1 MASLTQVSAQ
11 HDQRIQAHL
20 DLLPRLADEVG
31 RKPWA
36 DVEVRLAAEHDFL
49 VSTLLPHIERV
60 EATVHPEL
68 DKLTSCRLGM
78 APLEREH
85 NEIRK
90 YVDETGKLLASL
102 AGREPTVSEVVELN
116 RVLLKLFWTLKLHIR
131 EERLYLPILERN
143 LSREQA
149 EAIAMAMEHPSGPEV

>member
-1 MASLTQVSAQ
+1 LTQVSAQ
-11 HDQRIQAHL
+11 HDQRILAHL
-20 DLLPRLADEVG
+20 DLLPGLAEEVG

-60 EATVHPEL
+60 EAAVHPEL
-68 DKLTSCRLGM
+68 DSLMSCRLGM

-85 NEIRK
+85 KEIRK
-90 YVDETGKLLASL
+90 YVAETGELLASL
-102 AGREPTVSEVVELN
+102 AGREPTVGEVVELN
-116 RVLLKLFWTLKLHIR
+116 RVLLELFWTLKLHIR